1 MMIYLNVS
9 AAKNMTILAENRIM
23 EVAFN
28 KILKEDFGIVLPFL
42 KKLYK
47 EPPSDDLLKSRLL
60 EMFDQ
65 NYECFG
71 IYKEEVLIGV
81 FGLWFMTRHYAG
93 RSCEADHIFIEER
106 FQGQGVGKAIFDFI
120 HQYAESKGCEM
131 VELNSYVENY
141 GSHKFYMNL
150 GYIIRGYH
158 FLKKL

>member
-1 MMIYLNVS
+1 
-9 AAKNMTILAENRIM
+9 MTILAENRIM

-28 KILKEDFGIVLPFL
+28 KILKEDFMYILPYL

-47 EPPSDDLLKSRLL
+47 EPPEEELLKRRLL

-71 IYKEEVLIGV
+71 IFNEDRQIGI

-93 RSCEADHIFIEER
+93 RSCEVDHIYIEDS
-106 FQGQGVGKAIFDFI
+106 FQGKGIGKELFRFI
-120 HQYAESKGCEM
+120 DEYARSRNCET
-131 VELNSYVENY
+131 VELNSYVENF
-141 GSHKFYMNL
+141 GSHKFYMNQA
-150 GYIIRGYH
+150 YVIRGYH

>member
-1 MMIYLNVS
+1 
-9 AAKNMTILAENRIM
+9 MTILAENRSM

-28 KILKEDFGIVLPFL
+28 KILKEDFRKVLPYL

-47 EPPSDDLLKSRLL
+47 EPPPEELLKTRLL

-71 IYKEEVLIGV
+71 IYKGEELIGV

-93 RSCEADHIFIEER
+93 RSCEVDHIFIEER
-106 FQGQGVGKAIFDFI
+106 LQNKGIGRALFKFI
-120 HQYAESKGCEM
+120 HKYAGFKNCETI
-131 VELNSYVENY
+131 ELNSYVENFR
-141 GSHKFYMNL
+141 SHKFYMNL
-150 GYIIRGYH
+150 GYVIRGYH

>member
-1 MMIYLNVS
+1 
-9 AAKNMTILAENRIM
+9 MTILAENRIM

-28 KILKEDFGIVLPFL
+28 KILKEDSGKVLPFL

-47 EPPSDDLLKSRLL
+47 EPPSEELLRVRLH
-60 EMFDQ
+60 EMFEQ

-71 IYKEEVLIGV
+71 IYHENRLIGV

-93 RSCEADHIFIEER
+93 RSCEVDHIYIKDE
-106 FQGQGVGKAIFDFI
+106 FQRKGVGKSLFAFI
-120 HQYAESKGCEM
+120 HDYVAIKDCET
-131 VELNSYVENY
+131 VELNSYVENFA
-141 GSHKFYMNL
+141 SHKFYMNL

>member
-1 MMIYLNVS
+1 
-9 AAKNMTILAENRIM
+9 MTILAENRIM

-28 KILKEDFGIVLPFL
+28 KILKEEFRIVLPYL

-47 EPPSDDLLKSRLL
+47 EPPADEILQERLL

-71 IYKEEVLIGV
+71 VYKSNALIGV

-93 RSCEADHIFIEER
+93 RSCEVDHIYIQDELQGKGIGKKLFEFIES
-106 FQGQGVGKAIFDFI
+106 
-120 HQYAESKGCEM
+120 YATSKSCETI
-131 VELNSYVENY
+131 ELNSYVENY

>member
-1 MMIYLNVS
+1 
-9 AAKNMTILAENRIM
+9 MTILEENRKM

-28 KILKEDFGIVLPFL
+28 KILKEDSGCVLPYL
-42 KKLYK
+42 EKLYEKPPAK
-47 EPPSDDLLKSRLL
+47 ELLKERLL

-71 IYKEEVLIGV
+71 IYLKDQLIGV

-93 RSCEADHIFIEER
+93 RSCEVDHIYIEESIQGRGVGNALLEFIEE
-106 FQGQGVGKAIFDFI
+106 
-120 HQYAESKGCEM
+120 YAASKNCETL
-131 VELNSYVENY
+131 ELNSYVENFR
-141 GSHKFYMNL
+141 SHKFYMNA

>member
-1 MMIYLNVS
+1 
-9 AAKNMTILAENRIM
+9 MTILAENRIM
-23 EVAFN
+23 QVAFN
-28 KILKEDFGIVLPFL
+28 KILKEDSADVLPFL
-42 KKLYK
+42 KKLYQQ
-47 EPPSDDLLKSRLL
+47 PPSDEILRERLL

-71 IYKEEVLIGV
+71 IYLEKRLIGI

-93 RSCEADHIFIEER
+93 RSCEVDHIFIEEE
-106 FQGQGVGKAIFDFI
+106 FQGKGIGKSLFGFI
-120 HQYAESKGCEM
+120 HEYASAKDCETI
-131 VELNSYVENY
+131 ELNSYVENF

>member
-1 MMIYLNVS
+1 
-9 AAKNMTILAENRIM
+9 MTILAENRIM
-23 EVAFN
+23 ELAFN
-28 KILKEDFGIVLPFL
+28 KILKEDFALILPYL
-42 KKLYK
+42 KKLHEQPPK
-47 EPPSDDLLKSRLL
+47 EELLKERLL

-71 IYKEEVLIGV
+71 IYKQDDLIGV

-93 RSCEADHIFIEER
+93 RSCEADHIYVEEQY
-106 FQGQGVGKAIFDFI
+106 QGKGVGKELFEFI
-120 HQYAESKGCEM
+120 HQYAESKGCETM
-131 VELNSYVENY
+131 ELNSYVENF

>member
-1 MMIYLNVS
+1 
-9 AAKNMTILAENRIM
+9 MTILAENRIM

-28 KILKEDFGIVLPFL
+28 KILKEDFAEVLPYL
-42 KKLYK
+42 KKLHS
-47 EPPSDDLLKSRLL
+47 EPPADDVLKERLL

-71 IYKEEVLIGV
+71 IYKEQRLIGV

-93 RSCEADHIFIEER
+93 RSCEADHIFIEEE
-106 FQGQGVGKAIFDFI
+106 FQGRGIGASIFEFI
-120 HQYAESKGCEM
+120 HEYARSKDCETM
-131 VELNSYVENY
+131 ELNSYVENFK
-141 GSHKFYMNL
+141 SHKFYMNL